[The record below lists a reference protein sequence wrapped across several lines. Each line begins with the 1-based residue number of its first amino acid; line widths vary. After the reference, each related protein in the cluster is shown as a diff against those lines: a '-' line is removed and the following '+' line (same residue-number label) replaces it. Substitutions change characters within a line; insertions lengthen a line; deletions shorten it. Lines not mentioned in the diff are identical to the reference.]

1 MALVNKKLIEKVD
14 KLKADLKDATAELNG
29 TLIETDLYKKFLA
42 FALDENIPEK
52 TAKMQAL
59 KVTLDFYK
67 QNS

>member
-42 FALDENIPEK
+42 FALDENINGLFDSFAFPLS
-52 TAKMQAL
+52 A
-59 KVTLDFYK
+59 
-67 QNS
+67 